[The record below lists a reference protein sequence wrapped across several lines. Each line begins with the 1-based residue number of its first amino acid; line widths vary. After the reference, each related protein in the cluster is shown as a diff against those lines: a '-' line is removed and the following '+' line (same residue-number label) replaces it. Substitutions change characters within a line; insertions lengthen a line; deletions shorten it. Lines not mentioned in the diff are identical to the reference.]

1 MANLLNIDFA
11 ESYMYFADVANT
23 ETCFKASDLIWMQK
37 DGANALDLWFRAP
50 VYNTAEL
57 TTDSDLE
64 QDQEWQ
70 TRANC
75 RINLAVATGLGKSVM
90 KAIIAAIN
98 SPVSVG
104 DPNATH
110 DRGFVVVRD
119 DLNSVGLTGITGVN
133 GITFDDKEMSATA

>member
-11 ESYMYFADVANT
+11 ESYMYFADTANT

-37 DGANALDLWFRAP
+37 DGASALDLYFKAP
-50 VYNTAEL
+50 VYNVAAL
-57 TTDSDLE
+57 TTDTDLN
-64 QDQEWQ
+64 QAQEWQ

-133 GITFDDKEMSATA
+133 SIAFDSKETSATA